1 MTTGPFELNGL
12 TAERSWD
19 WENGFYWFSHP
30 SRIFKFLA
38 HYELYS
44 MISGIPGDVF
54 ELGVF
59 KGASLIRWATFRQ
72 ALETQD
78 SRKIVGFDA
87 FGKFPTDGLGLSA
100 DLKFVQDFETDAG
113 DGLSEAQLAKI
124 FSDKGVGN
132 LHTVAGDVMQTLPA
146 YLEKNPA
153 ARIALLH
160 LDMDVKEPTA
170 FALSALYDRVV
181 PGGLIVIDDFTA
193 VAGATEA
200 VEEFIAGSGLK
211 IEKLPLYKV
220 PAFIR
225 KPC

>member
-1 MTTGPFELNGL
+1 MTIGSFEINGL
-12 TAERSWD
+12 AAERIWD
-19 WENGFYWFSHP
+19 CENGYFWFSHP
-30 SRIFKFLA
+30 SRMFKFLA

-44 MISGIPGDVF
+44 MITNIPGDVF

-78 SRKIVGFDA
+78 SRRIVGFDA
-87 FGKFPTDGLGLSA
+87 FGKFPTKGLELPA
-100 DLKFVQDFETDAG
+100 DLKFVQDFEVDAG
-113 DGLSEAQLAKI
+113 DGLSETQIAEI
-124 FSDKGVGN
+124 FSRKGFGN
-132 LHTVAGDVMQTLPA
+132 LRTVAGNVMHTLPA

-153 ARIALLH
+153 SRIALLH

-200 VEEFIAGSGLK
+200 VEEFMANTGLK
-211 IEKLPLYKV
+211 IEKLPYYSV

-225 KPC
+225 KP